1 MIDAAGQCVPGGG
14 VTWLNTIDA
23 THTIIN
29 TVSRT
34 AFGLPADTSV
44 YGYAYLRDTN
54 GLLLQTAPI
63 RGDATTGALSYTF
76 TNVVPG
82 IYKLEAFVAY
92 LGEDTPNRIARVY
105 SSILLPDLT
114 HASSRAFALAPGSPG
129 GTVALEPVYL
139 DLNGSVCP

>member
-1 MIDAAGQCVPGGG
+1 VPGGG
-14 VTWLNTIDA
+14 TTWLNTIDA
-23 THTIIN
+23 THTITN

-54 GLLLQTAPI
+54 GLPLQTAPI
-63 RGDATTGALSYTF
+63 RGDATTGALSSIF

-105 SSILLPDLT
+105 SWILFPDLS
-114 HASSRAFALAPGSPG
+114 HALSRTFVLVPGSPG
-129 GTVALEPVYL
+129 GTVPLDPVYL